1 VSQLDGKVALIT
13 GASGAIGRA
22 IAIKL
27 ASQGAA
33 IAAHYGSNVKAVT
46 ETARLVAAAGSK
58 AKTFKADIADTAD
71 IRTMFA
77 AVDDAFGQ
85 LDILINNAGVGI
97 QKNISEITEEDYE
110 RTFAINAKG
119 YLFCMQEAGKR
130 IGEGGR
136 IINISSILAQLSRP
150 GTALYAATRA
160 AAKVFARIAAQEF
173 GPKGITVN
181 SISPGPIEPGMFQDA
196 SDTIRQRARA
206 LSPFNRVGAPEDI
219 ADIVA
224 FLVSD
229 QARWIAGQ
237 DIVAA
242 GGAVS

>member
-1 VSQLDGKVALIT
+1 VSQLEGRVALIT

-22 IAIKL
+22 IAVKL

-33 IAAHYGSNVKAVT
+33 IAGHYGSNLKGIT
-46 ETARLVAAAGSK
+46 ETARLVAAAGSE
-58 AKTFKADIADTAD
+58 ARTFKADISDTAQ
-71 IRTMFA
+71 IRAMFA
-77 AVDDAFGQ
+77 GIDDTYGR

-97 QKNISEITEEDYE
+97 QKSISEISEEDYE
-110 RTFAINAKG
+110 SAFAVNTKG
-119 YLFCMQEAGKR
+119 YLFCMQEAAKR

-160 AAKVFARIAAQEF
+160 SARVFARIGAQEF
-173 GPKGITVN
+173 GPQGITVN
-181 SISPGPIEPGMFQDA
+181 SISPGPVEPGMFQDA
-196 SDTIRQRARA
+196 SEAAKQHARA
-206 LSPFNRVGAPEDI
+206 MSPFNRVGAPEDI

-229 QARWIAGQ
+229 QARWITGQ

>member
-46 ETARLVAAAGSK
+46 ETARLVAAAGGEAK
-58 AKTFKADIADTAD
+58 AFKANIADTAE
-71 IRTMFA
+71 IRAMFKA
-77 AVDDAFGQ
+77 LDDAYGR
-85 LDILINNAGVGI
+85 LDILVNNAGVGI
-97 QKNISEITEEDYE
+97 QKFISEISEEDYE
-110 RTFAINAKG
+110 NTFAVNTKG
-119 YLFCMQEAGKR
+119 YLFCIQEAGKR
-130 IGEGGR
+130 LGEGGR
-136 IINISSILAQLSRP
+136 IVNISSFLAKLSRP

-160 AAKVFARIAAQEF
+160 SARVIARIAAQEF
-173 GPKGITVN
+173 GTRGITVN
-181 SISPGPIEPGMFQDA
+181 SVSPGPVEPGMFQDA
-196 SDTIRQRARA
+196 SETMRQRARA

-229 QARWIAGQ
+229 QARWITGQ
-237 DIVAA
+237 DIDAA

>member
-33 IAAHYGSNVKAVT
+33 IAAHYGSNVKAVD

-58 AKTFKADIADTAD
+58 AQTFKANIADTAE
-71 IRTMFA
+71 IRAMFKA
-77 AVDDAFGQ
+77 LDDAYGR
-85 LDILINNAGVGI
+85 LDILINNAGIDI
-97 QKNISEITEEDYE
+97 QKNISEISEEDFDN
-110 RTFAINAKG
+110 TFAVNTKG
-119 YLFCMQEAGKR
+119 YLFCIQEAGKR

-136 IINISSILAQLSRP
+136 IVNISSVLAKLNRP

-160 AAKVFARIAAQEF
+160 SESVFARIAAQEF
-173 GPKGITVN
+173 GARGITVN
-181 SISPGPIEPGMFQDA
+181 SVSPGPVEPGMFQDA
-196 SDTIRQRARA
+196 SETMRQRARA

-229 QARWIAGQ
+229 QARWITGQ

>member
-1 VSQLDGKVALIT
+1 
-13 GASGAIGRA
+13 
-22 IAIKL
+22 
-27 ASQGAA
+27 
-33 IAAHYGSNVKAVT
+33 
-46 ETARLVAAAGSK
+46 
-58 AKTFKADIADTAD
+58 
-71 IRTMFA
+71 MFA
-77 AVDDAFGQ
+77 GIDDTYGR

-97 QKNISEITEEDYE
+97 QKSISEISEEDYE
-110 RTFAINAKG
+110 SAFAVNTKG
-119 YLFCMQEAGKR
+119 YLFCMQEAAKR

-160 AAKVFARIAAQEF
+160 SARVFARIGAQEF
-173 GPKGITVN
+173 GPQGITVN
-181 SISPGPIEPGMFQDA
+181 SISPGPVEPGMFQDA
-196 SDTIRQRARA
+196 SEAAKQHARA
-206 LSPFNRVGAPEDI
+206 MSPFNRVGAPEDI

-229 QARWIAGQ
+229 QARWITGQ

>member
-1 VSQLDGKVALIT
+1 VRQLEGKVALVT

-22 IAIKL
+22 IAVKL

-33 IAAHYGSNVKAVT
+33 IAVHYGSNLKAAS
-46 ETARLVAAAGSK
+46 ETARLVAAADSK
-58 AKTFKADIADTAD
+58 AEIFKADIGDTAE
-71 IRTMFA
+71 IRAMFTGI
-77 AVDDAFGQ
+77 DDAFGR
-85 LDILINNAGVGI
+85 LNILINNAGVGI
-97 QKNISEITEEDYE
+97 QKNISDITEADYE
-110 RTFAINAKG
+110 STFAVNAKG

-136 IINISSILAQLSRP
+136 IVNISSILAQLSRP

-160 AAKVFARIAAQEF
+160 AARVFARIAAQEF
-173 GPKGITVN
+173 GPQGITVN
-181 SISPGPIEPGMFQDA
+181 SISPGPVEPGMFQDA
-196 SDTIRQRARA
+196 SETAKQRIRAM
-206 LSPFNRVGAPEDI
+206 SPFNRVGSPEDI

-229 QARWIAGQ
+229 QARWITGQ

>member
-1 VSQLDGKVALIT
+1 MSQLNGKVALIT

-27 ASQGAA
+27 ASQGTV
-33 IAAHYGSNVKAVT
+33 IAAHYGSNVKAVN
-46 ETARLVAAAGSK
+46 ETARLVAAAGSE
-58 AKTFKADIADTAD
+58 AKTFKADIANTAE
-71 IRTMFA
+71 IRSMFA
-77 AVDDAFGQ
+77 ALDDAYGR

-110 RTFAINAKG
+110 TTFAVNTKG
-119 YLFCMQEAGKR
+119 YLFCIQEAGKR

-136 IINISSILAQLSRP
+136 IVNISSLLAKLSRP

-160 AAKVFARIAAQEF
+160 SARVFARVAAQEL
-173 GPKGITVN
+173 GTKGITVN
-181 SISPGPIEPGMFQDA
+181 SISPGPVEPGMFQDA
-196 SDTIRQRARA
+196 SETVRQRVRA

-219 ADIVA
+219 ADVVA

-229 QARWIAGQ
+229 QARWITGQ

>member
-1 VSQLDGKVALIT
+1 MTRLDGRVALVT

-22 IAIKL
+22 IAVKL

-33 IAAHYGSNVKAVT
+33 IAAHYGSNIKGVS
-46 ETARLVAAAGSK
+46 ETTRLVAAAGSK
-58 AKTFKADIADTAD
+58 AETFKADIGDTAE
-71 IRTMFA
+71 IRAMFA
-77 AVDDAFGQ
+77 GIDNTFGR

-97 QKNISEITEEDYE
+97 QKNISEITEADYE
-110 RTFAINAKG
+110 STFSVNAKG

-136 IINISSILAQLSRP
+136 IVNISSILAQQSRP

-160 AAKVFARIAAQEF
+160 SASVFARIAAQEM

-181 SISPGPIEPGMFQDA
+181 SISPGPVEPGMFQDT
-196 SDTIRQRARA
+196 SETVKQRVRA
-206 LSPFNRVGAPEDI
+206 MSPFSRVGSPEDI

-224 FLVSD
+224 FLASD
-229 QARWIAGQ
+229 QARWITGQ

-242 GGAVS
+242 GGAV

>member
-1 VSQLDGKVALIT
+1 MSQLDGKVALIT

-27 ASQGAA
+27 ASQGAV

-46 ETARLVAAAGSK
+46 ETARLVAAAGST
-58 AKTFKADIADTAD
+58 AQTFKANIADTAD
-71 IRTMFA
+71 IRAMFA
-77 AVDDAFGQ
+77 AVDDAYGR
-85 LDILINNAGVGI
+85 LDILVNNAGIGI
-97 QKNISEITEEDYE
+97 QKNICEITEEDYE
-110 RTFAINAKG
+110 RTFSVNAKG
-119 YLFCMQEAGKR
+119 YLFCIQEAGKR

-136 IINISSILAQLSRP
+136 IVNISSLLAKLSRP

-160 AAKVFARIAAQEF
+160 SARVFARIAAQEF
-173 GPKGITVN
+173 GTKGITVN
-181 SISPGPIEPGMFQDA
+181 SISPGPVEPGMFQDA
-196 SDTIRQRARA
+196 SETMRQRARA

-229 QARWIAGQ
+229 QVRWITGQ

-242 GGAVS
+242 GGAVR

>member
-1 VSQLDGKVALIT
+1 MSQLNGKVALIT

-27 ASQGAA
+27 ASQGAV
-33 IAAHYGSNVKAVT
+33 IAAHYCSNVKAVN

-58 AKTFKADIADTAD
+58 AKTFKADIANTAE
-71 IRTMFA
+71 IRSMFA
-77 AVDDAFGQ
+77 ALDDAYGR

-97 QKNISEITEEDYE
+97 QKNISEISEEDYE
-110 RTFAINAKG
+110 TTFAVNTKG
-119 YLFCMQEAGKR
+119 YLFCIQEAGKR

-136 IINISSILAQLSRP
+136 IVNISSLLAKLSRP

-160 AAKVFARIAAQEF
+160 SARVFARVAAQEL
-173 GPKGITVN
+173 GTKGITVN
-181 SISPGPIEPGMFQDA
+181 SISPGPVEPGMFQDA
-196 SDTIRQRARA
+196 SETVRQRVRA

-229 QARWIAGQ
+229 QARWITGQ

>member
-1 VSQLDGKVALIT
+1 MSQLDGKVALIT

-22 IAIKL
+22 ISIKL

-33 IAAHYGSNVKAVT
+33 IAAHFGSNVKAVT
-46 ETARLVAAAGSK
+46 ETARLVAAAGGE
-58 AKTFKADIADTAD
+58 AKTFKANIADTAE
-71 IRTMFA
+71 IRAMFKA
-77 AVDDAFGQ
+77 LDDAYGR
-85 LDILINNAGVGI
+85 LDILVNNAGVGI
-97 QKNISEITEEDYE
+97 QKYISEISEEDYE
-110 RTFAINAKG
+110 NTFAVNTKG
-119 YLFCMQEAGKR
+119 YLFCIQEAGKR
-130 IGEGGR
+130 LGEGGR
-136 IINISSILAQLSRP
+136 IVNISSLLAKLSRP

-160 AAKVFARIAAQEF
+160 SARVIARIAAQEF
-173 GPKGITVN
+173 GTRGITVN
-181 SISPGPIEPGMFQDA
+181 SVSPGPVEPGMFQDA
-196 SDTIRQRARA
+196 SETMRQRARA

-229 QARWIAGQ
+229 QARWITGQ

>member
-1 VSQLDGKVALIT
+1 MSQLDGKVALIT

-27 ASQGAA
+27 ASQGAL
-33 IAAHYGSNVKAVT
+33 IAAHYGSNVKAAT
-46 ETARLVAAAGSK
+46 ETARLVDAAGSE
-58 AKTFKADIADTAD
+58 AKILKADIANTAE
-71 IRTMFA
+71 IRAMFA
-77 AVDDAFGQ
+77 ELDDAYGQ
-85 LDILINNAGVGI
+85 LDILVNNAGVGI
-97 QKNISEITEEDYE
+97 QKSISEISKEDYDS
-110 RTFAINAKG
+110 TFAVNTKG
-119 YLFCMQEAGKR
+119 YLFCIQEAGKR

-136 IINISSILAQLSRP
+136 IVNISSLLAKLSRP

-160 AAKVFARIAAQEF
+160 SARVFARIAAQEF
-173 GPKGITVN
+173 GTRGITVN
-181 SISPGPIEPGMFQDA
+181 SVSPGPVEPGMFQDA
-196 SDTIRQRARA
+196 SDTVKLRARA

-229 QARWIAGQ
+229 QARWITGQ

-242 GGAVS
+242 GGAVH

>member
-1 VSQLDGKVALIT
+1 MSQLDGKVALIT

-27 ASQGAA
+27 ASQGAL
-33 IAAHYGSNVKAVT
+33 IAVHYGSNVKAAT
-46 ETARLVAAAGSK
+46 ETARLVDAAGSDSK
-58 AKTFKADIADTAD
+58 ILKADIASTAE
-71 IRTMFA
+71 IRAMFA
-77 AVDDAFGQ
+77 ELDDAYGQ
-85 LDILINNAGVGI
+85 LDILVNNAGVGI
-97 QKNISEITEEDYE
+97 QKSISEISEEDYDS
-110 RTFAINAKG
+110 TFGVNTKG
-119 YLFCMQEAGKR
+119 YFFCIQEAGKR

-136 IINISSILAQLSRP
+136 IVNISSFLAKLSRP

-160 AAKVFARIAAQEF
+160 SARVFARIAAQEF
-173 GPKGITVN
+173 GTRGITVN
-181 SISPGPIEPGMFQDA
+181 SVSPGPVEPGMFQDA
-196 SDTIRQRARA
+196 SDTVRQRARA

-229 QARWIAGQ
+229 QARWITGQ

-242 GGAVS
+242 GGAIN

>member
-1 VSQLDGKVALIT
+1 MSQLDGKVALIT

-27 ASQGAA
+27 ASQGAL
-33 IAAHYGSNVKAVT
+33 IAVHYGSNVRAAT
-46 ETARLVAAAGSK
+46 ETARLVDAAGSE
-58 AKTFKADIADTAD
+58 AKILKADIASTAE
-71 IRTMFA
+71 IRAMFA
-77 AVDDAFGQ
+77 ELDDAYGR
-85 LDILINNAGVGI
+85 LDILVNNAGVGI
-97 QKNISEITEEDYE
+97 QKSISEISEEDYDS
-110 RTFAINAKG
+110 TFAVNTKG
-119 YLFCMQEAGKR
+119 YLFCIQEAGKR

-136 IINISSILAQLSRP
+136 IVNISSLLAKLSRP

-160 AAKVFARIAAQEF
+160 SARVFARVAAQEF
-173 GPKGITVN
+173 GTRGITVN
-181 SISPGPIEPGMFQDA
+181 SVSPGPVEPGMFQDA
-196 SDTIRQRARA
+196 SDTVKQRARA

-229 QARWIAGQ
+229 QARWITGQ

-242 GGAVS
+242 GGAIN

>member
-1 VSQLDGKVALIT
+1 MTRLDVKVALVT

-33 IAAHYGSNVKAVT
+33 IAAHYGSNVKAAD
-46 ETARLVAAAGSK
+46 ETARLVAATGSE
-58 AKTFKADIADTAD
+58 AKTFKANIADIAE
-71 IRTMFA
+71 IRAMFSGI
-77 AVDDAFGQ
+77 DDAFGR
-85 LDILINNAGVGI
+85 LDILINNAGFGI
-97 QKNISEITEEDYE
+97 QRNISEITEDDYE
-110 RTFAINAKG
+110 NTFAVNVKG
-119 YLFCMQEAGKR
+119 YLFCIQEAGKR

-136 IINISSILAQLSRP
+136 IVNISSVLAELSHP
-150 GTALYAATRA
+150 GTALYAATRSA
-160 AAKVFARIAAQEF
+160 ARVFARIAAQEF
-173 GPKGITVN
+173 GPKDITVN
-181 SISPGPIEPGMFQDA
+181 SVSPGPVEPGMFQDT
-196 SDTIRQRARA
+196 SETVKQRARA
-206 LSPFNRVGAPEDI
+206 LSPFNRVGSPEDI

-229 QARWIAGQ
+229 QARWITGQ

>member
-1 VSQLDGKVALIT
+1 MGQLDGKVALIT
-13 GASGAIGRA
+13 GSSGAIGRA

-27 ASQGAA
+27 ASQGAV
-33 IAAHYGSNVKAVT
+33 IAAHYGSNVDAVT

-58 AKTFKADIADTAD
+58 AKAFKADIANVAE
-71 IRTMFA
+71 IRALFEA
-77 AVDDAFGQ
+77 LDHAYGR
-85 LDILINNAGVGI
+85 LDILINNAGVGM
-97 QKNISEITEEDYE
+97 QKNILDISEEDYE
-110 RTFAINAKG
+110 RTFSVNAKG
-119 YLFCMQEAGKR
+119 YLFCIQEAGR
-130 IGEGGR
+130 RLGDGGR
-136 IINISSILAQLSRP
+136 IVNISSLLAKLSRP

-160 AAKVFARIAAQEF
+160 SARVFARIAAQEF
-173 GPKGITVN
+173 GTKGITVN
-181 SISPGPIEPGMFQDA
+181 SISPGPVEPGMFQDA
-196 SDTIRQRARA
+196 SDTMRQRARA

-229 QARWIAGQ
+229 QARWITGQ

>member
-1 VSQLDGKVALIT
+1 MGQLDGKVALIT
-13 GASGAIGRA
+13 GSSGAIGRA

-27 ASQGAA
+27 ASQGAV
-33 IAAHYGSNVKAVT
+33 IAAHYGSNVDAVT

-58 AKTFKADIADTAD
+58 AKAFKADIANVAE
-71 IRTMFA
+71 IRALFEA
-77 AVDDAFGQ
+77 LDHAYGR
-85 LDILINNAGVGI
+85 LDILINNAGVGM
-97 QKNISEITEEDYE
+97 QKNILDISEADYE
-110 RTFAINAKG
+110 RTFSVNAKG
-119 YLFCMQEAGKR
+119 YLFCIQEAGR
-130 IGEGGR
+130 RLGDGGR
-136 IINISSILAQLSRP
+136 IVNISSLLAKLSRP

-160 AAKVFARIAAQEF
+160 SARVFARIAAQEF
-173 GPKGITVN
+173 GTKGITVN
-181 SISPGPIEPGMFQDA
+181 SISPGPVEPGMFQDA
-196 SDTIRQRARA
+196 SDTMRQRARA

-229 QARWIAGQ
+229 QARWITGQ

>member
-1 VSQLDGKVALIT
+1 MSQLDGKVALIT

-77 AVDDAFGQ
+77 AVDDAFGR

-229 QARWIAGQ
+229 QARWITGQ

>member
-13 GASGAIGRA
+13 GSSGAIGRA

-27 ASQGAA
+27 ASQGAV
-33 IAAHYGSNVKAVT
+33 IAAHYGSNIKAVD
-46 ETARLVAAAGSK
+46 ETARLVAAAGGK
-58 AKTFKADIADTAD
+58 AQAFKADIAKIAD
-71 IRTMFA
+71 IRALFEA
-77 AVDDAFGQ
+77 LDEAYGR
-85 LDILINNAGVGI
+85 LDILVNNAGVGI
-97 QKNISEITEEDYE
+97 QKNISEISEDDYE
-110 RTFAINAKG
+110 STFAVNTKG
-119 YLFCMQEAGKR
+119 YLFCLQEAGKR

-136 IINISSILAQLSRP
+136 IVNISSLLAKLSRP

-160 AAKVFARIAAQEF
+160 SARVFARIAAQEF
-173 GPKGITVN
+173 GAKGITVN
-181 SISPGPIEPGMFQDA
+181 SISPGPVEPGMFQDA
-196 SDTIRQRARA
+196 SETMRQRARS

-229 QARWIAGQ
+229 QARWITGQ

>member
-1 VSQLDGKVALIT
+1 MGQLDGKVALIT

-27 ASQGAA
+27 ASQGAV

-46 ETARLVAAAGSK
+46 ETVRLVAAAGSK
-58 AKTFKADIADTAD
+58 AEIFKADIADTTK
-71 IRTMFA
+71 IRAMFA
-77 AVDDAFGQ
+77 AVDDAFGR
-85 LDILINNAGVGI
+85 LDILVNNAGVGI

-110 RTFAINAKG
+110 RTFSVNAKG

-173 GPKGITVN
+173 GPNGITVN

-206 LSPFNRVGAPEDI
+206 MSPFNRVGAPEDI

-229 QARWIAGQ
+229 QARWITGQ
-237 DIVAA
+237 NIVAA